1 MAAIRSAITVLLL
14 ITALSG
20 IGGAQEKAPSRKDA
34 KAGAKVE
41 VPANVDFQPNLVYG
55 NYGKGD
61 DKRLM
66 LDLALPK
73 KGKGPYPAILIFH
86 GTGPGTGERA
96 AMREYTLALAQH
108 GFAAMAVGFRY
119 ECTHAFPAAFDDAL
133 TALDWVQANAKKH
146 GIDKNRIGALG
157 FSGGG
162 GLAMMLGTKQP
173 EKIKAVVSFYG
184 PCNMALLHKNA
195 DGLAA
200 FVLRPMLQEWLG
212 GTPEQVPRCYRDA
225 SPITFVKKGAAPH
238 LFIHGTDDDVVPLEH
253 STIMA
258 CKLKCAGVKVR
269 MLALEGAPHDF
280 EVKPGL
286 GLYAQVAFRATEFFF
301 AEHLLQRPIPIGL
314 VGNR

>member
-1 MAAIRSAITVLLL
+1 MAMIRFLVAVPLVAGLFVCRSD
-14 ITALSG
+14 
-20 IGGAQEKAPSRKDA
+20 AQSNRNV
-34 KAGAKVE
+34 KV
-41 VPANVDFQPNLVYG
+41 PGNVIFQPDLVYG
-55 NYGKGD
+55 KAGD
-61 DKRLM
+61 IPLM

-73 KGKGPYPAILIFH
+73 GGKGPYAAILIFH
-86 GTGPGTGERA
+86 GTGPLTKGRA
-96 AMREYTLALAQH
+96 AMRDYALALAQH

-119 ECTHAFPAAFDDAL
+119 EWKHAFPAAFDDAL
-133 TALDWVQANAKKH
+133 AALNWVQANAQKH
-146 GIDKNRIGALG
+146 GIDKKRIGAMG
-157 FSGGG
+157 FSGGA

-195 DGLAA
+195 DGLAG
-200 FVLRPMLQEWLG
+200 FFLRPMLQQWLG
-212 GTPEQVPRCYRDA
+212 GTPEKVPLRYRDA

-269 MLALEGAPHDF
+269 MLALEGALHDF
-280 EVKPGL
+280 EVTP
-286 GLYAQVAFRATEFFF
+286 GLYAQVAFRATEHFF
-301 AEHLLQRPIPIGL
+301 AKHLLQRPDPIGL